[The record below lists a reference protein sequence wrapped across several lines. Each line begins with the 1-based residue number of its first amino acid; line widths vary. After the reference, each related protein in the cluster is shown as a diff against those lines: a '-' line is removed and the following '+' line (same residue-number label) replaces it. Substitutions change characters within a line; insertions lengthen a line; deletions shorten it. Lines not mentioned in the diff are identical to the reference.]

1 MNRPY
6 LLINAAASA
15 DGKID
20 HITRRGALL
29 SSRKDKLRVD
39 ELRASMDAIM
49 VGGKT
54 LLGEDPKLTVRSGE
68 LRSRRI
74 QEGLPE
80 NPAKVGILSEI
91 PWIETDGS
99 SGRGQKPHLSLL
111 HNFLTAGSSQIY
123 IFTTERT
130 NPAILA
136 YLVSAGVQTH
146 VSPGRTI
153 DLIYVLSSLYTS
165 GIRSL
170 MVEGGGTL
178 NAELFR
184 LGVVD
189 ELRVYIA
196 PKIIGGTSAP
206 TPVDG
211 AGFFPEAAPA
221 LELVTVDRFDNQ
233 GGVLLQYKVIK
244 NPDSKE

>member
-6 LLINAAASA
+6 LLINVAASA

-29 SSRKDKLRVD
+29 SSQEDKIRVD

-54 LLGEDPKLTVRSGE
+54 LLGDDPKLTIRSAE

-74 QEGLPE
+74 QQGLPE
-80 NPAKVGILSEI
+80 NPAKVGIISEI
-91 PWIETDGS
+91 PWIDTDGS
-99 SGRGQKPHLSLL
+99 SGHGQKPHPSLL
-111 HNFLTAGSSQIY
+111 QNFLTAGPSRIY
-123 IFTTERT
+123 IFTTKRT
-130 NPAILA
+130 NPEILA
-136 YLVSAGVQTH
+136 ALGSAGVQTH
-146 VSPGRTI
+146 VSPGRAI
-153 DLIYVLSSLYTS
+153 DLKYVLCSLYTS

-184 LGVVD
+184 LGLVD

-196 PKIIGGTSAP
+196 SKIIGGASAP

-211 AGFFPEAAPA
+211 AGFFPKATPA
-221 LELVTVDRFDNQ
+221 LELVAAGKFDSQ
-233 GGVLLQYKVIK
+233 GGVLLQYKVIN
-244 NPDSKE
+244 NPVNKE